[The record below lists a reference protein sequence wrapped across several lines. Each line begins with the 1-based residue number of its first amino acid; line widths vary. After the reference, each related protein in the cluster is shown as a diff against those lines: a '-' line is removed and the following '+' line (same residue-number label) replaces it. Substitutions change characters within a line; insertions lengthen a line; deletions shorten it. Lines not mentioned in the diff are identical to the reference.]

1 MTEVKKQGT
10 NSEEVSVPFV
20 FQLKLQW

>member
-10 NSEEVSVPFV
+10 NSEEASVPFV
-20 FQLKLQW
+20 FNSNFNG